1 MSDLIVLCPNPFRDT
16 GLELTLQAKALLET
30 NGYRTEICPVFG
42 ADDPEAIP
50 AEVKISDW
58 AAVSNEAATARC
70 SMRQDILTI
79 PTYLC
84 SA

>member
-50 AEVKISDW
+50 AEDK
-58 AAVSNEAATARC
+58 
-70 SMRQDILTI
+70 
-79 PTYLC
+79 
-84 SA
+84 